1 MRSGLRTLWIAVSVL
16 TATPAFS
23 QPYPGPPSDGGTYW
37 VVPAFA
43 DQPEAGPQKA
53 KGVILWSHGLSG
65 QNPQWQSPPPD
76 VIRDLGRAGWDV
88 VKINRHGL
96 HERSWTDTGRKHVA
110 HLIALAQTKRDAGY
124 RRIVA
129 AGQSYGGAISIE
141 AAAAAPDLFHGVF
154 AAAPGHGSDAC
165 FGGPS
170 VNSAQQMMPRLVGAI
185 DLHRAGRTVILMAP
199 GDNCQGPNRP
209 TGPIRAALQAT
220 GRPFVFLDDR
230 IPVGGHSAL
239 YTEQFRV
246 WYRACLQR
254 FLEAEAVP
262 TGENACP
269 APSPAPDFLTPGN
282 VTLGMADADGSGL
295 RGWWRG
301 SFHEVTVTTI
311 SVPNQMFVADATGQ
325 AFCLAVAAS
334 PAESLSLVAY
344 WGAGS
349 KRNLS
354 MTSARYTFG
363 RDGARYVHA
372 GADQYRFTLTPEA
385 GGKRLAIVIRSLSG
399 NNTFYSSVERRTDR
413 C

>member
-1 MRSGLRTLWIAVSVL
+1 VDKEVGMRSGLRTLWIAVSVL

-53 KGVILWSHGLSG
+53 KGVILWSHGRSG

-124 RRIVA
+124 RRVVA

-170 VNSAQQMMPRLVGAI
+170 VNSAQQMMPLLVGAI
-185 DLHRAGRTVILMAP
+185 DRHRAGRTVILMAP

-209 TGPIRAALQAT
+209 TGTIRAALQAT
-220 GRPFVFLDDR
+220 GRPSSSSTTAFR
-230 IPVGGHSAL
+230 SAGTARSTRSSSG
-239 YTEQFRV
+239 YGTGPAYSVSSRRRPSR
-246 WYRACLQR
+246 RAR
-254 FLEAEAVP
+254 TTVP
-262 TGENACP
+262 RRPRRQTSS
-269 APSPAPDFLTPGN
+269 SPAT
-282 VTLGMADADGSGL
+282 
-295 RGWWRG
+295 
-301 SFHEVTVTTI
+301 
-311 SVPNQMFVADATGQ
+311 
-325 AFCLAVAAS
+325 
-334 PAESLSLVAY
+334 
-344 WGAGS
+344 
-349 KRNLS
+349 
-354 MTSARYTFG
+354 
-363 RDGARYVHA
+363 
-372 GADQYRFTLTPEA
+372 
-385 GGKRLAIVIRSLSG
+385 
-399 NNTFYSSVERRTDR
+399 
-413 C
+413 